1 MKTKFSN
8 HEAVRL
14 QFMTQSVNSL
24 LSGENCLKQ
33 RKSTYDKR
41 FIRYHK
47 CFLLK
52 LRYGAHANGPCL
64 FVFRRPRRS
73 KTYVRMRI
81 SLTTQ
86 NPTPTAHRRNG
97 VTTAKT
103 GQSIF
108 VMSRML
114 SSVTSGFTSPFMM
127 SSSVASPVSTQIEVT
142 PALMPVLMSV

>member
-47 CFLLK
+47 CFFLK
-52 LRYGAHANGPCL
+52 LRYGAHAKTLRFFFISARTDRNTSKERCICPSDPL
-64 FVFRRPRRS
+64 HKEERRRS
-73 KTYVRMRI
+73 FPSNISRKTRI
-81 SLTTQ
+81 Y
-86 NPTPTAHRRNG
+86 
-97 VTTAKT
+97 
-103 GQSIF
+103 
-108 VMSRML
+108 
-114 SSVTSGFTSPFMM
+114 
-127 SSSVASPVSTQIEVT
+127 
-142 PALMPVLMSV
+142 PALRARQGKASRLPWGHPQGSS

>member
-52 LRYGAHANGPCL
+52 LRYGAHANSCS
-64 FVFRRPRRS
+64 VFLHFKEMLLYLGAEVMIDGEMELLYLKGLVLGS
-73 KTYVRMRI
+73 ADANVGVLAQKTALSSCKTYYSNAER
-81 SLTTQ
+81 LCY
-86 NPTPTAHRRNG
+86 
-97 VTTAKT
+97 
-103 GQSIF
+103 
-108 VMSRML
+108 L
-114 SSVTSGFTSPFMM
+114 
-127 SSSVASPVSTQIEVT
+127 
-142 PALMPVLMSV
+142 

>member
-52 LRYGAHANGPCL
+52 LRYGAHANSVGCL
-64 FVFRRPRRS
+64 TFLMITASYSLRQNTSYILLLPLPLPMSFRSCRILSLQHRS
-73 KTYVRMRI
+73 
-81 SLTTQ
+81 Q
-86 NPTPTAHRRNG
+86 CTPTMRGICRRY
-97 VTTAKT
+97 K
-103 GQSIF
+103 SI
-108 VMSRML
+108 
-114 SSVTSGFTSPFMM
+114 
-127 SSSVASPVSTQIEVT
+127 AT
-142 PALMPVLMSV
+142 PPRHKF

>member
-52 LRYGAHANGPCL
+52 LRYGAHA
-64 FVFRRPRRS
+64 
-73 KTYVRMRI
+73 KA
-81 SLTTQ
+81 Q
-86 NPTPTAHRRNG
+86 A
-97 VTTAKT
+97 A
-103 GQSIF
+103 
-108 VMSRML
+108 
-114 SSVTSGFTSPFMM
+114 
-127 SSSVASPVSTQIEVT
+127 
-142 PALMPVLMSV
+142 

>member
-52 LRYGAHANGPCL
+52 LRYGAHAN
-64 FVFRRPRRS
+64 
-73 KTYVRMRI
+73 
-81 SLTTQ
+81 
-86 NPTPTAHRRNG
+86 A
-97 VTTAKT
+97 
-103 GQSIF
+103 
-108 VMSRML
+108 
-114 SSVTSGFTSPFMM
+114 
-127 SSSVASPVSTQIEVT
+127 IEVLFLFIKHMVNVDVFVVEVT
-142 PALMPVLMSV
+142 HSVCADGDHRAAV

>member
-1 MKTKFSN
+1 MKTQFSN

-52 LRYGAHANGPCL
+52 LRYWAHAKRFSAF
-64 FVFRRPRRS
+64 FVFQLLKSFKRFHHVIAEGFAGGAGGTS
-73 KTYVRMRI
+73 CDNKLLFLEGADVKGSFKLI
-81 SLTTQ
+81 
-86 NPTPTAHRRNG
+86 G
-97 VTTAKT
+97 
-103 GQSIF
+103 
-108 VMSRML
+108 
-114 SSVTSGFTSPFMM
+114 SVL
-127 SSSVASPVSTQIEVT
+127 VADVGKEHH
-142 PALMPVLMSV
+142 AGAEH